1 MSITVIFPPAGT
13 TTEQYDEIV
22 RRLEEAGVGAPAGRR
37 YHTCFGN
44 PQALAVVDVW
54 DSIAEFEAFS
64 QILMPIIQ
72 DVGAE
77 AAEPEIHQTH
87 NVIT

>member
-22 RRLEEAGVGAPAGRR
+22 RRLEEAGAGAPAGRR

-44 PQALAVVDVW
+44 PEALAVVDVW
-54 DSIAEFEAFS
+54 DSIAEFEAFG

-72 DVGAE
+72 DVGADV
-77 AAEPEIHQTH
+77 AEPEIHQTH